1 MNPNTMDK
9 LQCDKCG
16 KSLAPTLGGEVIW
29 DRGYWWH
36 LPCAKVFSDDEDQT
50 FVSFPSDGKL
60 CPATILRTL
69 DTNTV

>member
-1 MNPNTMDK
+1 MDT

-16 KSLAPTLGGEVIW
+16 KDLAPTSGVEVIW

-36 LPCAKVFSDDEDQT
+36 LPCAKVFFDQSQT

-60 CPATILRTL
+60 CPS
-69 DTNTV
+69 TVLHG